1 MADVEAASEC
11 KCIFP
16 EVRRVLYRPQSC
28 GASSTR
34 CAGDRNSISQC
45 PLCLAHSSLISRR
58 RHGRQASLIEAL
70 LAAPLAIVG
79 DSMSRQAFITLVTR
93 LRGPDLPVVDFNL
106 HGRCMAMR
114 GCMAARYEL
123 YMAPMPP
130 GSPSYA
136 RVADG
141 YGLQHLSLDWLAPQR
156 LSSEP
161 PKKATNASTKR
172 PTRSVFDWAAERVLS
187 EWHSVSASAAVAASL
202 RQQRWSPPLPR
213 VQSTAIGF
221 FWAPCTYMLPDA
233 AKEVHP
239 TLLKSTPWRH
249 VVYFA
254 PAYWHLTGACGAK
267 HHLNA
272 TREAVLNVWRPLLD
286 QSNASLTYT
295 VVSAPTENVGA
306 QSRQEHLRRL
316 NALLR
321 ALFATGAFPP
331 NWSLLDWAALT
342 NNRTVPY
349 PTVTPFGDQ
358 KHSWHY
364 ACQFYRQHSWY
375 TMNTHHNVTLM
386 TKEGSGDCGEEA
398 NTLLWE
404 EMLLKP
410 QGRGGTRSSLA
421 GLR

>member
-1 MADVEAASEC
+1 MADVVTGSADVVTGSEC

-45 PLCLAHSSLISRR
+45 PLCLAHSSIISRR
-58 RHGRQASLIEAL
+58 RHGRQASLIDAL

-141 YGLQHLSLDWLAPQR
+141 YGVQHLPLDWLAP
-156 LSSEP
+156 S
-161 PKKATNASTKR
+161 KATNVSTKR
-172 PTRSVFDWAAERVLS
+172 PRRSIFDWAAERVLS
-187 EWHSVSASAAVAASL
+187 EWHSVSASTAVH
-202 RQQRWSPPLPR
+202 QQLPR

-221 FWAPCTYMLPDA
+221 FWAPCTYMLSDA

-239 TLLKSTPWRH
+239 TLLKSTPWKH

-286 QSNASLTYT
+286 QSNASLSYT

-306 QSRQEHLRRL
+306 ESRQEHLRRL

-342 NNRTVPY
+342 NRTVPY
-349 PTVTPFGDQ
+349 PTATPFGDQ

-375 TMNTHHNVTLM
+375 TMSTHHNVTLM
-386 TKEGSGDCGEEA
+386 TREGSGDCGEEA

-404 EMLLKP
+404 KMLLKP
-410 QGRGGTRSSLA
+410 QGRGGTRNSGGAAS
-421 GLR
+421 R